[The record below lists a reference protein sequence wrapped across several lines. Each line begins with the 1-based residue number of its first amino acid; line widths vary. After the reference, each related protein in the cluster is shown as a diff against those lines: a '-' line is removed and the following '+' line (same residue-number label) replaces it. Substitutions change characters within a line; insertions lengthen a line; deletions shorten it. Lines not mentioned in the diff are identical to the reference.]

1 MKKVQIIIMTIL
13 AAVFAASCSLDEH
26 PYSIT
31 SEQLAQSEKGAEQ
44 LVTGIYAIFWDNW
57 CMEQTYEAWTDQ
69 DHDHC
74 AAPGW
79 VLSSAGSGDI
89 TGHYAYNTNND
100 LWSVFYRMINR
111 ANKAKE
117 SLESSTAYTE
127 QSAVRQ
133 LYGET
138 LFLRAFAYFHLVR
151 MYGAVPLRLTSATE
165 LNCPR
170 SSVEDVYGQVTEDL
184 ETALEYMYYNS
195 EGNVGAWGH
204 ADKTAAALLLARVYC
219 TMGSAALSNK
229 GVEMIVDIKGEQ
241 KKFNCSVVEGAANID
256 AEQCYSRAKE
266 LCDMVIAR
274 RGTDYDLATDYL
286 NLWGSNNRRNKE
298 FVWGASANGGDTDFN
313 NSYLHYYHNPAPYGG
328 AGAWI
333 YMAPNLY
340 EQYDETDDRIVHGVW
355 HYYQTAY
362 NGTAKW
368 VSFPSNS
375 DVYNADNLPE
385 NLKAFRPDFNSSYK
399 YGVACLTKHYN
410 GDIANPSFFSARQA
424 TAQDQDVILIRFA
437 EAYLL
442 RAEAELELG
451 NVQAAME
458 DVDVIRKRA
467 KAETLYAGKVTD
479 QVEARSMVLKERG
492 LEFCQEFNRKFDLLR
507 WGLYLDVMNETQSIV
522 CGNANRSTVR
532 SKKNLLY
539 AIPAAEVAENKL
551 LGGNNYG
558 Y

>member
-89 TGHYAYNTNND
+89 TGHYSYNTNND

-127 QSAVRQ
+127 QSVVRQ

-184 ETALEYMYYNS
+184 ETALECMYYNS

-229 GVEMIVDIKGEQ
+229 GVGMIVDIKGEQ
-241 KKFNCSVVEGAANID
+241 KRFNCAGVEGAANID

-368 VSFPSNS
+368 VSFPSSS

-424 TAQDQDVILIRFA
+424 TAQNQDVILIRFA

-442 RAEAELELG
+442 RAEAEVELG

>member
-1 MKKVQIIIMTIL
+1 MKKIQTIMIALAAIL
-13 AAVFAASCSLDEH
+13 ATSSSLDEH

-31 SEQLAQSEKGAEQ
+31 SEQLAQSEKGAQQ

-57 CMEQTYEAWTDQ
+57 CMEQTYEAWVDQ

-117 SLESSTAYTE
+117 SLEKSNAYIE
-127 QSAVRQ
+127 ESGVRQ

-138 LFLRAFAYFHLVR
+138 LFLRAYAYFHLVR
-151 MYGAVPLRLTSATE
+151 MYGAVPLRLTAETE

-170 SSVEDVYGQVTEDL
+170 SSVEDVYKQVTEDL
-184 ETALEYMYYNS
+184 ETALEYMYFNS

-219 TMGSAALSNK
+219 TMGSTALSNN
-229 GVEMIVDIKGEQ
+229 GTEIIVDIKGEQ
-241 KKFNCSVVEGAANID
+241 KRFSCTAVDGTANIN

-274 RGTDYDLATDYL
+274 KGVDYDLATDYL
-286 NLWGSNNRRNKE
+286 SLWGSNNRRNKE
-298 FVWGASANGGDTDFN
+298 FVWGASANGGDTDFQ

-340 EQYDETDDRIVHGVW
+340 EQYDIVDERIVHGVW

-362 NGTAKW
+362 GATQKW

-375 DVYNADNLPE
+375 DVYNAENLPE
-385 NLKAFRPDFNSSYK
+385 NLKAFRPDFNSSYQ

-442 RAEAELELG
+442 RAEAEVELG
-451 NVQAAME
+451 NIQAAME

-479 QVEARSMVLKERG
+479 KMEARSLVLKERG

-507 WGLYLDVMNETQSIV
+507 WGLYLDVMNATQSIV
-522 CGNANRSTVR
+522 CGNANRSTIR

-539 AIPAAEVAENKL
+539 AIPASEVAENKL

>member
-13 AAVFAASCSLDEH
+13 AAVLAASCSLDEH

-241 KKFNCSVVEGAANID
+241 KKFNCSGVEGAANID

-375 DVYNADNLPE
+375 DMYNADNLPE

-442 RAEAELELG
+442 RAEAEVELG

>member
-1 MKKVQIIIMTIL
+1 MKKIQMMIL
-13 AAVFAASCSLDEH
+13 VLATFFVASCSLDEH

-57 CMEQTYEAWTDQ
+57 CMEQTYEAWIDQ

-117 SLESSTAYTE
+117 SFESSNAYTE
-127 QSAVRQ
+127 QAAVRQ

-151 MYGAVPLRLTSATE
+151 MYGAVPLRLMAETE

-170 SSVEDVYGQVTEDL
+170 SSVEDVYGQITADL

-219 TMGSAALSNK
+219 TMGSAALSN
-229 GVEMIVDIKGEQ
+229 GGEEIIVDIKGEQ
-241 KKFNCSVVEGAANID
+241 KKFNCAAVEGTANIN
-256 AEQCYSRAKE
+256 AKQCYSRAKE

-286 NLWGSNNRRNKE
+286 SLWGSNNRRNKE

-340 EQYDETDDRIVHGVW
+340 EQYDTVDDRIVHGVW

-362 NGTAKW
+362 GATQKW

-385 NLKAFRPDFNSSYK
+385 NLKAFRPDFNSTYQ

-442 RAEAELELG
+442 RAEAEVELDDIE
-451 NVQAAME
+451 AAME

-467 KAETLYAGKVTD
+467 KHCMP
-479 QVEARSMVLKERG
+479 AR
-492 LEFCQEFNRKFDLLR
+492 
-507 WGLYLDVMNETQSIV
+507 
-522 CGNANRSTVR
+522 
-532 SKKNLLY
+532 
-539 AIPAAEVAENKL
+539 
-551 LGGNNYG
+551 
-558 Y
+558 

>member
-1 MKKVQIIIMTIL
+1 MKKLKTLLVSLVAI
-13 AAVFAASCSLDEH
+13 VAASCSLDEH

-31 SEQLAQSEKGAEQ
+31 SQQLAQSEQGAKQ

-57 CMEQTYEAWTDQ
+57 CMEQTYEAWVDQ

-74 AAPGW
+74 GAPAW

-100 LWSVFYRMINR
+100 LWNVFYRMINR
-111 ANKAKE
+111 ANSAKE
-117 SLESSTAYTE
+117 SLESTNAYQE
-127 QSAVRQ
+127 DPSVRQ

-151 MYGAVPLRLTSATE
+151 MYGAVPLRLAAETD
-165 LNCPR
+165 LNCAR
-170 SSVEDVYGQVTEDL
+170 SSVEDVYKQVTEDL

-219 TMGSAALSNK
+219 TMGASALSNS
-229 GVEMIVDIKGEQ
+229 GAEMIVDIKGEL
-241 KKFNCSVVEGAANID
+241 KRFACSPVAGAANLN
-256 AEQCYSRAKE
+256 ATQCYTRAKE
-266 LCDMVIAR
+266 LCDQVIAR
-274 RGTDYDLATDYL
+274 KGMDYDLATDYL
-286 NLWGSNNRRNKE
+286 SLWGSNNRRNKE
-298 FVWGASANGGDTDFN
+298 YVWGASANGADTDFH
-313 NSYLHYYHNPAPYGG
+313 NSYLHYYHTPAPYGG

-340 EQYDETDDRIVHGVW
+340 EQYDETDERIVYGVW
-355 HYYQTAY
+355 HYYQTTYSA
-362 NGTAKW
+362 TTKW
-368 VSFPSNS
+368 VSFPANS
-375 DVYNADNLPE
+375 DVYNAENMPD
-385 NLKAFRPDFNSSYK
+385 NLKAFRPDFDSSYK

-410 GDIANPSFFSARQA
+410 GDIANPFLVSERQA

-442 RAEAELELG
+442 RAEAEVELG

-467 KAETLYAGKVTD
+467 KAQTLYTGKVLD
-479 QVEARSMVLKERG
+479 KVEARSLVLKERA

-507 WGLYLDVMNETQSIV
+507 WGLYLDVMNETRSIV
-522 CGNANRSTVR
+522 CGSAQRSTVR
-532 SKKNLLY
+532 SPKNLLY